1 MVRDSVTMVF
11 RFVCHQKWRIFKC
24 FCSLAVADFFLQKWL
39 ETAGILTYF
48 KVETISAGK
57 KIKAKP
63 VFSLWR
69 TAQRRG
75 LYADFVVGCRV
86 AVCRVGNGAFDLE
99 EETAE
104 QTALPLLRR
113 ADGNSA
119 VPPQCAA
126 TGCRR
131 VSAPPHYRSV
141 PNASLS
147 LLRSGDGVI
156 TISPDSGRS

>member
-69 TAQRRG
+69 TAQ
-75 LYADFVVGCRV
+75 YTV
-86 AVCRVGNGAFDLE
+86 AYRWVLTHYC
-99 EETAE
+99 AE
-104 QTALPLLRR
+104 
-113 ADGNSA
+113 
-119 VPPQCAA
+119 
-126 TGCRR
+126 
-131 VSAPPHYRSV
+131 RSV
-141 PNASLS
+141 FKEKLPYQHAALHGGIFSLQKRRD
-147 LLRSGDGVI
+147 LL
-156 TISPDSGRS
+156 

>member
-39 ETAGILTYF
+39 ETAGILAYF

-86 AVCRVGNGAFDLE
+86 AVCRGRDGAFDLE
-99 EETAE
+99 EKTKNTAG
-104 QTALPLLRR
+104 LPMLRR

-131 VSAPPHYRSV
+131 VSAPPHRRDLPY
-141 PNASLS
+141 ASLS

-156 TISPDSGRS
+156 TKSAMQ